1 MDSNESKRPSAALI
15 NREWY
20 DAAAG
25 VLPEDGLGRVL
36 VAAVSYVLNGNIVS
50 LSNAVEKAVFKMIV
64 PALDSD
70 IQRYLERCARNAANA
85 RKGAE
90 RVAASGSEWE
100 RVGANTTT
108 TSTTT
113 PTTTPTLSREAEPV
127 EIDRQKFLI
136 AGYFF
141 SKGSESPVEEMLA
154 FWNYYESLGWKNN
167 KGADIVRK
175 QAAAAMWHCQF
186 ALGRELEGA
195 SIWYE
200 YWSRA
205 QVYDLRVWSA
215 FRSLVRVDDTSAH
228 LRCSCKPDFFEW
240 LRGPAMPILGGI
252 AQRLKVQ
259 SITFGD

>member
-1 MDSNESKRPSAALI
+1 MDSNDSKRPNAALI
-15 NREWY
+15 NREWFE
-20 DAAAG
+20 AAAG
-25 VLPEDGLGRVL
+25 VLPADGLGRVL
-36 VAAVSYVLNGNIVS
+36 VAACEYVLNGSPGN
-50 LSNAVEKAVFKMIV
+50 LSSQVERAVFQMV
-64 PALDSD
+64 LPSLDSD
-70 IQRYLERCARNAANA
+70 IKRYLDRCARNAANA

-90 RVAASGSEWE
+90 RVAASGSDWE

-127 EIDRQKFLI
+127 EIERQKFLI

-141 SKGSESPVEEMLA
+141 SKGSESPVGEMTL

-167 KGADIVRK
+167 KGAVIVRK
-175 QAAAAMWHCQF
+175 QAAAAMWKCQF

-228 LRCSCKPDFFEW
+228 LRCSCLPDFFEW

-259 SITFGD
+259 CITFGD

>member
-1 MDSNESKRPSAALI
+1 M
-15 NREWY
+15 
-20 DAAAG
+20 
-25 VLPEDGLGRVL
+25 
-36 VAAVSYVLNGNIVS
+36 
-50 LSNAVEKAVFKMIV
+50 
-64 PALDSD
+64 
-70 IQRYLERCARNAANA
+70 
-85 RKGAE
+85 
-90 RVAASGSEWE
+90 AASGSEWE

-108 TSTTT
+108 TTTST
-113 PTTTPTLSREAEPV
+113 PTTTPTLSREAEPI
-127 EIDRQKFLI
+127 EIERQKFLI

-141 SKGSESPVEEMLA
+141 SKGSESPVEEMSA

-167 KGADIVRK
+167 KGAAIVRK
-175 QAAAAMWHCQF
+175 QAAAAMWKCQF
-186 ALGRELEGA
+186 AIGREYEGA
-195 SIWYE
+195 NIWYE

-205 QVYDLRVWSA
+205 QVYDLRVWAA

>member
-1 MDSNESKRPSAALI
+1 MDSNDSKRPNAALI

-20 DAAAG
+20 AAAKSVLRRDQLGSLLIKSIEYIFAGGDG
-25 VLPEDGLGRVL
+25 VQYDTM
-36 VAAVSYVLNGNIVS
+36 
-50 LSNAVEKAVFKMIV
+50 VETVFAMVK

-70 IQRYLERCARNAANA
+70 IAKYQDRCARNAANA

-113 PTTTPTLSREAEPV
+113 TTTTPTLSRETEPV
-127 EIDRQKFLI
+127 EIERQKFLI

-141 SKGSESPVEEMLA
+141 SKGSESPVEEMYA

-167 KGADIVRK
+167 KGAAIVRK

-240 LRGPAMPILGGI
+240 LKGQAMPILGGI

-259 SITFGD
+259 NITFGD